1 MFKTYCIYIIIPVYN
16 QVGLIDNTMNSIL
29 AQTYPQKELRVLF
42 VDNCSDDGS
51 YEKVLQ
57 YIKEYPLLV
66 SVYRMDKP
74 TKPARL
80 LKQALAY
87 LRFSTVHFSMFLN
100 PGDIIYPDF
109 MKKAIELM
117 HFRGE
122 VIAVYTNVDIK
133 KVDGEVQKQRA
144 VFTDSCIIDKE
155 YDYSLFFMTGTGA
168 KIQTIYKRMPTTIVE
183 RLVDLEK
190 RTDIHDWMS
199 AAFPNSGKVGY
210 LTESLGCICEAPKR
224 DVMFEL
230 MTKAYSL
237 KSQFYMTETS
247 ANYIEQNKKDVSDM
261 RAAYRCLAK
270 NGLLYAVEEG
280 RKGNLDLVKNCLI
293 FSEMTDLHVVEEA
306 AYQRLQDALQGNCS
320 FEEVEKLLKMDS
332 VKPPRHSFIF

>member
-16 QVGLIDNTMNSIL
+16 QVGLIDDTMNSIL
-29 AQTYPQKELRVLF
+29 AQTYPRREQRVLF
-42 VDNCSDDGS
+42 VDNCSCDGS
-51 YEKVLQ
+51 YEKILQ
-57 YIKEYPLLV
+57 YVKEYPQLV
-66 SVYRMDKP
+66 SVYRMARP

-80 LKQALAY
+80 LKQAIAY

-100 PGDIIYPDF
+100 PGDVIYPDF
-109 MKKAIELM
+109 MKKVIELM
-117 HFRGE
+117 HFRNE
-122 VIAVYTNVDIK
+122 VTVVYTNVDIK
-133 KVDGEVQKQRA
+133 KTDGEVQKQRA

-155 YDYSLFFMTGTGA
+155 YDYSFFFSAGTGA
-168 KIQTIYKRMPTTIVE
+168 KVQAIYRRMVTTAAE

-190 RTDIHDWMS
+190 RTDIHDWLS

-210 LTESLGCICEAPKR
+210 MTESLGCICETPKR
-224 DVMFEL
+224 DVLFEL
-230 MTKAYSL
+230 MTKEYSL

-270 NGLLYAVEEG
+270 NGLLYAMEEG
-280 RKGNLDLVKNCLI
+280 RKGNLDLAEKCLI
-293 FSEMTDLHVVEEA
+293 FSEMTDLNVVEET
-306 AYQRLQDALQGNCS
+306 AYQRLQDALQGKCS
-320 FEEVEKLLKMDS
+320 FEEVEELLKTDS